1 MHWSQRFN
9 VVVVTIG
16 SAVVLSGLA
25 GVAQGPGGYN
35 PVGPG
40 VSLAGNWG
48 PVFHEDQHERGPG
61 PELVNYLGI
70 PLTDGARM
78 YGLAWDASR
87 FTIPEHQCEVHIAS
101 YIYRGP
107 YNLRIWE
114 ERDPVSQKL
123 IAIKQYLDNY
133 QQTRTIWMDDR
144 PHPPEAAIH
153 TWMGFSTG
161 KWEGNIL
168 TVNTTHLKWGWIRRN
183 GLRHT
188 DQATLTE
195 HFIRHGDHLTHT
207 SVLTDPITLTEP
219 LIRTTDLMLRVQN
232 GQTWLYPCESVVEI
246 DRPAGTVPHYQ
257 PGANPFLREFADLY
271 KIPVAAALGGA
282 ETIYPEYQ
290 ATLKQTGAK

>member
-1 MHWSQRFN
+1 MRWLQRFN
-9 VVVVTIG
+9 VAMVTVGSVVVF
-16 SAVVLSGLA
+16 VGLIA
-25 GVAQGPGGYN
+25 LAQGPGGYN

-40 VSLAGNWG
+40 VSLAGNVG

-61 PELVNYLGI
+61 PELVNFLGI

-87 FTIPEHQCEVHIAS
+87 FTIPEHQCEVHIVS

-144 PHPPEAAIH
+144 PHPSEAAPH

-195 HFIRHGDHLTHT
+195 HFIRHGDHLTLT
-207 SVLTDPITLTEP
+207 SVLSDPITLTEP
-219 LIRTTDLMLRVQN
+219 LVRTTDLMLRVQN

-257 PGANPFLREFADLY
+257 PGSNPFFRDFAEKK
-271 KIPVAAALGGA
+271 KIPGQTALGGA

-290 ATLKQTGAK
+290 ATLKKTGAK